1 MLGFLGFGMAI
12 TIALRLMAGMLLL
25 VDTDRLNVND
35 ERSRSSTSQ
44 SSFLVEE
51 GSSHSSFLVELGTSK
66 SAILA
71 ARLRSNIFTR
81 SHGIT
86 DTNTTITIQ
95 H

>member
-1 MLGFLGFGMAI
+1 MELGTSQSSFLVEEGSSHSSF
-12 TIALRLMAGMLLL
+12 L
-25 VDTDRLNVND
+25 VELG
-35 ERSRSSTSQ
+35 TSQ